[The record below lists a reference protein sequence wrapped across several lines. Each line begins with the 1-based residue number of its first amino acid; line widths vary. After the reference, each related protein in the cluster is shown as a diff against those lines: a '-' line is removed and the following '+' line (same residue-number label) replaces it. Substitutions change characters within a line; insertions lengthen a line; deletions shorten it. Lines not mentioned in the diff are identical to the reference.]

1 MRKFIT
7 IDKKYLKIS
16 LYVLAVILLSIAFEK
31 ILNTPSL
38 FLSSISGIFSKFIAV
53 ISPFLY
59 GFAIAFLLNPLVM
72 SIENHVLSK
81 INMFKNNFK
90 ARRTIAN
97 IITYI
102 LVIGCISWL
111 FTVFIPQIG
120 ENIKNFIVS
129 LPGNLQALEK
139 EANIF
144 FDSIEYIDSK
154 DVTTMLNLVFSPI
167 LNLTADLPY
176 MAQKIINGTFIAAST
191 TLNIILGIF
200 ISFYML
206 TDKENFI
213 RETKKIFYAF
223 GEEKKTDKL
232 MNNLSRVNAIFK
244 GFLIGKT
251 IDSLII
257 GILCF
262 LGLTIMK
269 IPFSVM
275 ISVIVG
281 VTNMI
286 PYFGPF
292 IGAIPSILIVL
303 LISPIKAVWVAI
315 FILILQQLDGN
326 VIGPKILGIS
336 TGMSALWIIF
346 SVTIGGALAGPVGML
361 LGVPICASIKLF
373 FGETVNQ
380 AYAEKYFYEATD
392 RITETEKGE

>member
-1 MRKFIT
+1 MT
-7 IDKKYLKIS
+7 G
-16 LYVLAVILLSIAFEK
+16 VQTCA
-31 ILNTPSL
+31 
-38 FLSSISGIFSKFIAV
+38 
-53 ISPFLY
+53 
-59 GFAIAFLLNPLVM
+59 
-72 SIENHVLSK
+72 
-81 INMFKNNFK
+81 
-90 ARRTIAN
+90 
-97 IITYI
+97 
-102 LVIGCISWL
+102 
-111 FTVFIPQIG
+111 
-120 ENIKNFIVS
+120 
-129 LPGNLQALEK
+129 LP
-139 EANIF
+139 IC
-144 FDSIEYIDSK
+144 
-154 DVTTMLNLVFSPI
+154 
-167 LNLTADLPY
+167 
-176 MAQKIINGTFIAAST
+176 
-191 TLNIILGIF
+191 
-200 ISFYML
+200 
-206 TDKENFI
+206 
-213 RETKKIFYAF
+213 
-223 GEEKKTDKL
+223 
-232 MNNLSRVNAIFK
+232 
-244 GFLIGKT
+244 KT

-269 IPFSVM
+269 MPFSVM